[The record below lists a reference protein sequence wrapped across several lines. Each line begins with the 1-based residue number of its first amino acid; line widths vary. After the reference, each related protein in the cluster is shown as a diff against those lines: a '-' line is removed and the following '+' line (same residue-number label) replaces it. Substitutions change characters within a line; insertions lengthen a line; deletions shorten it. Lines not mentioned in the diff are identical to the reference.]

1 MKRLMMIILLLA
13 VPPLPLH
20 GAPRGR
26 DGHELR
32 ARLTGFQETPLTLAS
47 SARGQF
53 LATISE
59 DETSID
65 FQLSYQGFG
74 TDVGAAH
81 IHLGLSLAKT
91 RSRRLNP
98 RNARSALSIMA
109 AIEHADGHHVAG
121 ATELSVSA
129 RRRRRRR
136 QDRPASADRT
146 PIRIAEGRRS
156 KRLRRAADVAVVE
169 AADVG
174 QGNDAAVLGWLDG
187 ARLGCI
193 LLEGKMRPRAVVVA
207 EVAVQTTTQ
216 MSLVQD
222 DHVVEKLA
230 ADGSDDALREG
241 VLPRRAWCREDLG
254 DAHALHPSPKLAAV
268 NAVAIAE
275 EEARRRVIGEGFDN
289 LLCRPAGRGGVR
301 D

>member
-1 MKRLMMIILLLA
+1 MTVVR
-13 VPPLPLH
+13 
-20 GAPRGR
+20 APIA
-26 DGHELR
+26 LR
-32 ARLTGFQETPLTLAS
+32 F
-47 SARGQF
+47 
-53 LATISE
+53 
-59 DETSID
+59 
-65 FQLSYQGFG
+65 
-74 TDVGAAH
+74 
-81 IHLGLSLAKT
+81 
-91 RSRRLNP
+91 
-98 RNARSALSIMA
+98 
-109 AIEHADGHHVAG
+109 
-121 ATELSVSA
+121 VSPKG
-129 RRRRRRR
+129 
-136 QDRPASADRT
+136 D
-146 PIRIAEGRRS
+146 GRR
-156 KRLRRAADVAVVE
+156 RLRRATDVAVVE

-193 LLEGKMRPRAVVVA
+193 LIEGEMRPRAVVVA

-216 MSLVQD
+216 MPLVQD

-241 VLPRRAWCREDLG
+241 VLPRGAWCRDDLG

-301 D
+301 DVEVHDLAAMMHQAHEYVEQPEGRGR